1 MTEFFK
7 KFKRDHVNTNHQGR
21 SVSPIYEG
29 KQFSK
34 QKEAFKR
41 LRDNIL
47 FYSLDGNKKVIEIVS
62 SISFEAKTT
71 LAINLAVSLSQSDK
85 KVLIIDLDLKKPKV
99 HRTFGFINSD
109 GLVDYLLGK
118 TDRSS
123 MIKHTAYKN
132 LDVIN
137 RGSSAPDSSVIFESK
152 KFQDLIEQLKSTY
165 DFIILDSSPILLTSD
180 YIYISKVS
188 DGAIFAVAYAAT
200 KKQQVN
206 EALSL
211 LKSINTPIIGA
222 VFTFFDSKRSADYA
236 DYYYDYYN
244 YYSYDG
250 KDSQLK

>member
-1 MTEFFK
+1 MP
-7 KFKRDHVNTNHQGR
+7 RR
-21 SVSPIYEG
+21 
-29 KQFSK
+29 
-34 QKEAFKR
+34 AAR
-41 LRDNIL
+41 
-47 FYSLDGNKKVIEIVS
+47 
-62 SISFEAKTT
+62 
-71 LAINLAVSLSQSDK
+71 
-85 KVLIIDLDLKKPKV
+85 
-99 HRTFGFINSD
+99 
-109 GLVDYLLGK
+109 
-118 TDRSS
+118 
-123 MIKHTAYKN
+123 
-132 LDVIN
+132 
-137 RGSSAPDSSVIFESK
+137 
-152 KFQDLIEQLKSTY
+152 
-165 DFIILDSSPILLTSD
+165 FIILDSSPILLTSD

>member
-1 MTEFFK
+1 
-7 KFKRDHVNTNHQGR
+7 
-21 SVSPIYEG
+21 
-29 KQFSK
+29 
-34 QKEAFKR
+34 
-41 LRDNIL
+41 
-47 FYSLDGNKKVIEIVS
+47 
-62 SISFEAKTT
+62 
-71 LAINLAVSLSQSDK
+71 
-85 KVLIIDLDLKKPKV
+85 
-99 HRTFGFINSD
+99 
-109 GLVDYLLGK
+109 
-118 TDRSS
+118 